1 MLFDRKNM
9 SEQNSKSDLLACQ
22 NSWLNRSGHPEWHI
36 HSVYNFHRIYSPVS
50 LSPHQSTLWTDRC
63 GSPCVARRPP
73 LEERCP
79 CWILAVCILQE
90 HLAVGIVARRTGSAI
105 GCLAIPPLFRDLCYS
120 RGSVGR
126 RRILP
131 RNEHRVIL
139 DLTKVTTYMYIRS
152 FLLSA
157 ILQKNEQTRRFVNT
171 LRRSHWPLWQSL
183 VTSVPSSVHTAL
195 HPPQ

>member
-9 SEQNSKSDLLACQ
+9 TGQNSKFDLLACQ
-22 NSWLNRSGHPEWHI
+22 NSWQNRSGHLEWHI
-36 HSVYNFHRIYSPVS
+36 HSVYNFHQIYSPVS
-50 LSPHQSTLWTDRC
+50 LSPHQNTLWTDRC
-63 GSPCVARRPP
+63 GSPCVARTLP

-90 HLAVGIVARRTGSAI
+90 HPAVGIVARHTGSPI
-105 GCLAIPPLFRDLCYS
+105 GCLAKPPLSRDLCYS

-131 RNEHRVIL
+131 RNEHRVL
-139 DLTKVTTYMYIRS
+139 NLTKVTIYMYIRS
-152 FLLSA
+152 FLLYV
-157 ILQKNEQTRRFVNT
+157 ILQKYEQTRRFVNT
-171 LRRSHWPLWQSL
+171 SRRSHWPLWQSL